1 MIRVE
6 VAPENVAK
14 FVAGMEATER
24 AVEKAGHDLN
34 IGVFVGVGGGK
45 HEANTLHMRAVFRTA
60 ADFGKVLDEYYA
72 GASFGAPWDEA
83 FGYVTRIAS
92 DYIQECEQ
100 VYVRSS
106 TG

>member
-1 MIRVE
+1 
-6 VAPENVAK
+6 
-14 FVAGMEATER
+14 
-24 AVEKAGHDLN
+24 
-34 IGVFVGVGGGK
+34 
-45 HEANTLHMRAVFRTA
+45 MRAVFRTA

-100 VYVRSS
+100 IYAAQ
-106 TG
+106 